1 MARLIGKNERI
12 SMDWMT
18 RFKLAARVILKGA
31 APEKAPREM
40 IPPITLEEVAEA
52 RQFFPMEKF
61 FIFGHAR
68 SGTTL
73 LTRLVRVHPDVH
85 CNYQAHFFT
94 RPPLLRSLVSD
105 PEISAW
111 LARRSNRW
119 NRGQDLSPVVMRAVS
134 DFILERD
141 ARQAGKSIVGD
152 KSPNS
157 LLDGRAVQLL
167 HDVYPDARLVFI
179 VRDGRDAALS
189 HRFQTFID
197 ATHHMSKED
206 FQIRDAYAR
215 DTGPFL
221 RGERS
226 IFTEKGIRRAAEGWQ
241 HNVTTTCQA
250 GQELFGAQFLTLRY
264 EDMLERPWVELS
276 RVWEFIG
283 ADVTTPG
290 LEAALAAEMAQ
301 NPDADWQQQ
310 KASEIAQ
317 SLQKGKHGTWR
328 EMLTRRDQRTF
339 QEIAGDTLSA
349 WGYEVE

>member
-1 MARLIGKNERI
+1 MDLIK
-12 SMDWMT
+12 
-18 RFKLAARVILKGA
+18 RFKLATTILIKGA
-31 APEKAPREM
+31 APDVTHREL

-94 RPPLLRSLVSD
+94 RPPLLKALVSD
-105 PEISAW
+105 QEVAAW
-111 LARRSNRW
+111 LTRRSNRW
-119 NRGQDLSPVVMRAVS
+119 NRGRDLSPVVLRAVS

-157 LLDGRAVQLL
+157 LLDDQAVRLL

-197 ATHHMSKED
+197 ATQHMGKED

-215 DTGPFL
+215 DAGPFL

-226 IFTEKGIRRAAEGWQ
+226 IFTDKGIRRAAQGWM
-241 HNVTTTCQA
+241 HNVTATCQA
-250 GQELFGAQFLTLRY
+250 GQDLFGEQLLTLRY
-264 EDMLERPWVELS
+264 EDLLERPWNELR
-276 RVWEFIG
+276 RVWDFIG
-283 ADVTTPG
+283 ADVAAPG

-310 KASEIAQ
+310 KAGEIAQ
-317 SLQKGKHGTWR
+317 SMQKGKRGTWR
-328 EMLTRRDQRTF
+328 ELFTPRDRRTF
-339 QEIAGDTLSA
+339 QEIAGSTLSA

>member
-1 MARLIGKNERI
+1 MDLI
-12 SMDWMT
+12 T
-18 RFKLAARVILKGA
+18 RFKLAARILVKGA
-31 APEKAPREM
+31 VPDRPGREL
-40 IPPITLEEVAEA
+40 IPPITQEEVAEA

-94 RPPLLRSLVSD
+94 RAPLLNSLVSD
-105 PEISAW
+105 PEVGAW
-111 LARRSNRW
+111 LTRRSNRW
-119 NRGQDLSPVVMRAVS
+119 NRGRDLSPVVLRAVS

-157 LLDGRAVQLL
+157 LLDDRAVRLL

-197 ATHHMSKED
+197 ATQHMNKED
-206 FQIRDAYAR
+206 FQIRDAYTRNA
-215 DTGPFL
+215 GPFL

-226 IFTEKGIRRAAEGWQ
+226 IFTEKGIRRAAEGWK
-241 HNVTTTCQA
+241 HNVRATSQA
-250 GQELFGAQFLTLRY
+250 GRELFGEQFLTLRY
-264 EDMLERPWVELS
+264 EDMLERPWEELR
-276 RVWEFIG
+276 RVWDFIG
-283 ADVTTPG
+283 ADVAAPG

-310 KASEIAQ
+310 KAGELAQ
-317 SLQKGKHGTWR
+317 NMQKGKRGTWR
-328 EMLTRRDQRTF
+328 EVFTPRDRSVF
-339 QEIAGDTLSA
+339 QEIAGETLST
-349 WGYEVE
+349 WGYEVD

>member
-1 MARLIGKNERI
+1 MNLIK
-12 SMDWMT
+12 
-18 RFKLAARVILKGA
+18 RFKLAARILTKGA
-31 APEKAPREM
+31 EPEKARREL
-40 IPPITLEEVAEA
+40 IPPISLEEVAEA
-52 RQFFPMEKF
+52 RQFFPMDKF

-73 LTRLVRVHPDVH
+73 LTRLVRVHQDVH

-94 RPPLLRSLVSD
+94 RPPLLNSLVSD
-105 PEISAW
+105 PDVGDW
-111 LARRSNRW
+111 LVRRSNRW
-119 NRGQDLSPVVMRAVS
+119 NRGRDLSPVVLRAVS

-141 ARQAGKSIVGD
+141 ARLAGKNIVGD

-197 ATHHMSKED
+197 ATHHMGRED

-215 DTGPFL
+215 DAEPFL

-226 IFTEKGIRRAAEGWQ
+226 LFTEKGIRRAAQGWV

-264 EDMLERPWVELS
+264 EDMLEQPWDELR
-276 RVWEFIG
+276 RVWSFIG
-283 ADVTTPG
+283 ADVATSG

-310 KASEIAQ
+310 KASELAQ
-317 SLQKGKHGTWR
+317 SMQKGKQGTWR
-328 EMLTRRDQRTF
+328 ELFTPRDRRLF
-339 QEIAGDTLSA
+339 LEIAGSTLSA
-349 WGYEVE
+349 WGYEVD